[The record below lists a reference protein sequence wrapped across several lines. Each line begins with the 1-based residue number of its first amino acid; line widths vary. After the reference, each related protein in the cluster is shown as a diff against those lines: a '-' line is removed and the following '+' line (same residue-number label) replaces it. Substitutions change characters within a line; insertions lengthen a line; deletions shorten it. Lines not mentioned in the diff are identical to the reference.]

1 MLSAQADNKNSP
13 KREILESGTAFLLLS
28 LMEVY
33 HRLEI
38 HLGHDVLF
46 VYM

>member
-13 KREILESGTAFLLLS
+13 KREIPESGTAFLS
-28 LMEVY
+28 SVMELY

-46 VYM
+46 VCM